1 MCVCARARAHLYF
14 NFVMEQWRKRSQ
26 PFGVEVL
33 YKYGGKLVGER
44 TRRPLKTTVQS
55 ADDAARA
62 GSSREEIE
70 RAARTLD
77 EVASEW
83 GRTLS
88 LPKTKLLVSGVWNED
103 DLQSITIRGVPS
115 KLCLTLGT

>member
-1 MCVCARARAHLYF
+1 M
-14 NFVMEQWRKRSQ
+14 
-26 PFGVEVL
+26 EVL

-44 TRRPLKTTVQS
+44 TRRPLKTTVTELQF
-55 ADDAARA
+55 ADDAAIV

-83 GRTLS
+83 GLTLS
-88 LPKTKLLVSGVWNED
+88 LPKTGLLGHQEPLVHCVD
-103 DLQSITIRGVPS
+103 QSSRTEASP
-115 KLCLTLGT
+115 